1 MNFEI
6 KIKLE
11 KFLYSKFRT
20 IYYETLRDKSKLDL
34 DYIKCKG
41 FEKLDVQHCLWG
53 NGYDFFN
60 NNACHCFLH
69 FRGKN
74 KQKHVSIMVDGIASY
89 GWYGSVGMLY
99 RCMDEIDGIAN
110 ELRELRNNL
119 EKQEKIDVIAKNS
132 IKTWLKSIFQ
142 NQPYSYYTTESEN
155 KITLSIK
162 LKHRTQLD
170 IPIYYKRFQKIM
182 PELLNTIQQFE
193 EGVNKGKIKVLIT
206 NTGLH
211 QEWETSKSK

>member
-1 MNFEI
+1 MNYEI
-6 KIKLE
+6 KNKLE
-11 KFLYSKFRT
+11 KFLYNKLCT
-20 IYYETLRDKSKLDL
+20 IYYETSQDKPKLDL

-41 FEKLDVQHCLWG
+41 FVKSDVRNSWLG

-69 FRGKN
+69 FSGKN
-74 KQKHVSIMVDGIASY
+74 RSKKIRIIVDAIESGR
-89 GWYGSVGMLY
+89 WLGSVGMLY
-99 RCMDEIDGIAN
+99 RCMDEIDGIAK
-110 ELRELRNNL
+110 ELRELRSNL
-119 EKQEKIDVIAKNS
+119 EKQEKIDDIAKNI
-132 IKTWLKSIFQ
+132 IKTWLKD
-142 NQPYSYYTTESEN
+142 QPYLYYTTESEN

-193 EGVNKGKIKVLIT
+193 ESVNKGKIKVLIT